1 MNFEAFL
8 RKNANIVKEKEVY
21 ISDRFRDENGKLVPF
36 KIKPLKKEV
45 IEQIKNQMAL
55 DADKDKKITLKASTG
70 LDYEDLM
77 LTESI
82 VFPDLTNKELQDSYG
97 VIGEANLINEMLLLG
112 EKARLTEE
120 IAELNGFDDS
130 KLRESIEQ
138 AKN

>member
-8 RKNANIVKEKEVY
+8 RKNATIVKEKEVY
-21 ISDRFRDENGKLVPF
+21 ISDRFKDENGKLVPF

-55 DADKDKKITLKASTG
+55 DVDKDKKISMKASTG

-82 VFPDLTNKELQDSYG
+82 VFPDLTSKELQDSYG

>member
-8 RKNANIVKEKEVY
+8 RKNATIVKEKEVY
-21 ISDRFRDENGKLVPF
+21 ISDRFKDENGKLVPF

-55 DADKDKKITLKASTG
+55 DVDKDKKISMKASTG